1 MTRKQASRFLYSG
14 HLKLAYIE
22 MLSLSLAT
30 EFWRSMKQKLL
41 TVIFFLND
49 WTLRRY
55 LANSLGLTVTSNFYT
70 LKVLQEL
77 FGISES

>member
-1 MTRKQASRFLYSG
+1 
-14 HLKLAYIE
+14 